1 MNERKGLVT
10 MGGNPVTL
18 VGGEVKKGDR
28 APDFTV
34 IGNDF
39 AEVHS
44 SEFVGK
50 IRLISVVTSLD
61 TSVCDLQ
68 THRFNEEAAGLGKD
82 VVILTVS
89 MDLPFAQKRWC
100 GAQGIDKVKVF
111 SDHKYASFGTS
122 YGVLMQETRLLTR
135 SIFVVDKEGV
145 IRYSEIVKEV
155 GEHPDY
161 EAALKAVKELAN
173 Q

>member
-1 MNERKGLVT
+1 MNERKGLAT
-10 MGGNPVTL
+10 MGGKPVTL
-18 VGGEVKKGDR
+18 EGNEVKEGDK

-34 IGNDF
+34 VGADLS
-39 AEVHS
+39 EVKS
-44 SEFVGK
+44 SEFEGK
-50 IRLISVVTSLD
+50 VRLISVVTSLD

-100 GAQGIDKVKVF
+100 GASGIDKIKVY

-122 YGVLMQETRLLTR
+122 YGVLMRETRLLAR
-135 SIFVVDKEGV
+135 SIFVVDKEGT
-145 IRYSEIVKEV
+145 IRYSQIVKEV

-173 Q
+173 R